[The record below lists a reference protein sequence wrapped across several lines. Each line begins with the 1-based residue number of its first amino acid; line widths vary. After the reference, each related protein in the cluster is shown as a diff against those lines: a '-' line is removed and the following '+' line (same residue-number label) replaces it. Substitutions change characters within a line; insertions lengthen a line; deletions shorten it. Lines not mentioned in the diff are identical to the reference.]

1 MFRSPEEGT
10 KMTHLNTKESILR
23 FLEEHGYDVQ
33 QSEEDILVVKDED
46 GIPLYLMVGD
56 EQVEFML
63 DLCGVDELDPE
74 RREEAY
80 EKILDENTEILPTC
94 FGIDSTNPQDKR
106 IVLVD
111 SLALEN
117 LDPNEMLLSLDS
129 IYMNVLTAHKL
140 LSPYFKEKRRD

>member
-1 MFRSPEEGT
+1 MA
-10 KMTHLNTKESILR
+10 HLNTKESIIQ

-33 QSEEDILVVKDED
+33 EKAEENILIVKDED

-56 EQVEFML
+56 DQVEFML
-63 DLCGVDELDPE
+63 DLCGISELDPE
-74 RREEAY
+74 RLEEAY

-140 LSPYFKEKRRD
+140 LSPYFKDQKRRD

>member
-1 MFRSPEEGT
+1 MA
-10 KMTHLNTKESILR
+10 HLNTKESIIR

-33 QSEEDILVVKDED
+33 ESGEDILVVKDED

-63 DLCGVDELDPE
+63 DLCGVDDLDPE

-140 LSPYFKEKRRD
+140 LSPYFKDQKRRD